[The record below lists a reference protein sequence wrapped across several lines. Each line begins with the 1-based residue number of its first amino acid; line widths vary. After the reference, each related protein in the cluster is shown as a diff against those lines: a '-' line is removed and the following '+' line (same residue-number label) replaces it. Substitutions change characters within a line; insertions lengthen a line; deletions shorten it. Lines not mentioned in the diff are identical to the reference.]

1 MQFMTQFFIAFIT
14 DLFDLI
20 RSQLPFE

>member
-14 DLFDLI
+14 DLFDLF